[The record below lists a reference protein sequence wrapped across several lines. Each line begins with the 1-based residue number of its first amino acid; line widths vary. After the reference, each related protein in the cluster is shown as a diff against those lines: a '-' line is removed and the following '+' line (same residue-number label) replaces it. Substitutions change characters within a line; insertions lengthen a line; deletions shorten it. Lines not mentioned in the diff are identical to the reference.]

1 MNMQTYV
8 SPSVAS
14 RFTNGALK
22 LETADTKLLKDQD
35 LERPKFA
42 ASRLVIARP
51 FSPKKRGLGTRLGYI
66 VERKSWVFTFVRI
79 PVMLSGAFVCEM

>member
-8 SPSVAS
+8 SPGVAS

-51 FSPKKRGLGTRLGYI
+51 FSPKKERFGNKTRL
-66 VERKSWVFTFVRI
+66 VERKSWIFTFVRI
-79 PVMLSGAFVCEM
+79 PVMLSGCICL